1 MGPMTAQADGNNGP
15 SKKGAEAIPVLGGA
29 RAEFRISRP
38 TARMYVCQNV
48 QGSTVECQC
57 VGIKRDARQRHRA
70 HGSERI
76 RNEVLKYLILNQ
88 LKFWKKIEFELDSCN
103 RDELEVASCGCSILS
118 TSNVNWDAQ

>member
-1 MGPMTAQADGNNGP
+1 MCKAALSNANALESSEMLGN
-15 SKKGAEAIPVLGGA
+15 A
-29 RAEFRISRP
+29 
-38 TARMYVCQNV
+38 
-48 QGSTVECQC
+48 
-57 VGIKRDARQRHRA
+57 RA